1 MEKRVAIVGA
11 GIGGLVASKHVL
23 DKGFKPVVFEAGS
36 RVGGIWTQTLGST
49 KLQCPKTLYQF
60 SDFPWP
66 ETVTETFPSHVQVMQ
81 YLESYARHFDLLRYI
96 RFGAKVV
103 GMEFVGVGEEEMSC
117 WELWAGTGE
126 AFSGGG
132 RRGRWRLTV
141 QLQKEQCIEVCTLFC
156 FGKFILA
163 KPRNFIG
170 VGFAELVSG
179 RI

>member
-1 MEKRVAIVGA
+1 MEKKVAIVGA
-11 GIGGLVASKHVL
+11 GISGLVASKHVV

-36 RVGGIWTQTLGST
+36 GVGGIWTQTLGST
-49 KLQCPKTLYQF
+49 KLQSPKPSYQF

-66 ETVTETFPSHVQVMQ
+66 ETVTETYPSHVQVMQ
-81 YLESYARHFDLLRYI
+81 YLESYARHFDLLRYV

-117 WELWAGTGE
+117 WELLAGTGE

-141 QLQKEQCIEVCTLFC
+141 HLQKERCIEVRTLF
-156 FGKFILA
+156 FL
-163 KPRNFIG
+163 
-170 VGFAELVSG
+170 
-179 RI
+179 